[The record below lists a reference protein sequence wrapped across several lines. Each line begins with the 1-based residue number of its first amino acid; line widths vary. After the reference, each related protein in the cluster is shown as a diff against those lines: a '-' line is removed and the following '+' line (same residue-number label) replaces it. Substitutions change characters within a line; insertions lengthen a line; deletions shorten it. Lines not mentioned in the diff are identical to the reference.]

1 MLFFAS
7 LCEIQ
12 PGPDLSPSG
21 EKPRS
26 LASTRLT
33 RFAPPGWPGCSGW
46 HRHVAY
52 RGSQKTSIL
61 SWNIFVRSLFDYV
74 DCQFLDSKTTFRV
87 KPTGV
92 RGRKPRQSQAGDSW
106 FCNAQILAMDQSY
119 SSPGTILD

>member
-33 RFAPPGWPGCSGW
+33 RFAPPGWPGGSGW

-74 DCQFLDSKTTFRV
+74 DCQFLYFKTTFME
-87 KPTGV
+87 KPTRV
-92 RGRKPRQSQAGDSW
+92 LGRKPTQSQAGGSW
-106 FCNAQILAMDQSY
+106 FYNAQILAVDPQ
-119 SSPGTILD
+119 